1 MTTTQTETMAAI
13 SRSNQCY
20 GKPAYDETTQEDEL
34 ISDMASDSS
43 RISPLFKP

>member
-1 MTTTQTETMAAI
+1 MTTTQTETMAGI

-20 GKPAYDETTQEDEL
+20 GKPAYDEQEDEL
-34 ISDMASDSS
+34 ISDVASDST